1 MPWYSLADYLIT
13 ATWYTLGGDD
23 WYTLADYEWYTLA
36 DGAWYIIVRSL
47 TGAATRRK
55 PASAR
60 LVSVPGV
67 GWSSV
72 RIAG

>member
-47 TGAATRRK
+47 TLRY
-55 PASAR
+55 
-60 LVSVPGV
+60 
-67 GWSSV
+67 
-72 RIAG
+72 